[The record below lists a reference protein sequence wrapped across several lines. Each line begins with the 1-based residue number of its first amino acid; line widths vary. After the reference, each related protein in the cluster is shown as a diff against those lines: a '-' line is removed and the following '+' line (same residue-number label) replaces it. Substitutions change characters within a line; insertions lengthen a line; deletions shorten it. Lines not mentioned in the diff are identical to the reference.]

1 MSKVLLFSFRW
12 SDGSCAKGKNRIRN
26 KEQEAKMKSFHQT
39 TRKKVSAV
47 KKNLVWLFLF
57 HLLYF
62 DSLFSRLPPVPIE
75 SLRPSSSSVF
85 FCCCPCIQGGGSPK
99 SLAVKQAAKRV
110 DCWEK
115 ELAKVQTG
123 KRTRVSGPCCV
134 CCRTG
139 ASNDSNNNKEI
150 KGNVVVVVV
159 ERR

>member
-39 TRKKVSAV
+39 TGKKVSAV
-47 KKNLVWLFLF
+47 KKKNLVWLFLF

-85 FCCCPCIQGGGSPK
+85 FLLLSLYTRRRKPEIFSCQTSGKTSRLLGKGTCK
-99 SLAVKQAAKRV
+99 SSNGQKNPSLGAV
-110 DCWEK
+110 
-115 ELAKVQTG
+115 L
-123 KRTRVSGPCCV
+123 CV
-134 CCRTG
+134 L
-139 ASNDSNNNKEI
+139 SN
-150 KGNVVVVVV
+150 GCQQ
-159 ERR
+159 RQ

>member
-1 MSKVLLFSFRW
+1 MRKRQKS
-12 SDGSCAKGKNRIRN
+12 N
-26 KEQEAKMKSFHQT
+26 KEQG
-39 TRKKVSAV
+39 TRSKDEKFPSNNGKKVSAV
-47 KKNLVWLFLF
+47 KKKNLVWLFLF

>member
-1 MSKVLLFSFRW
+1 MRKRQKS
-12 SDGSCAKGKNRIRN
+12 N
-26 KEQEAKMKSFHQT
+26 KEQG
-39 TRKKVSAV
+39 TRSKDEKFPSNNGKKVSAV
-47 KKNLVWLFLF
+47 KKKKTWFGSSYSTFCTLTLFFPVSRQSQSNLSV
-57 HLLYF
+57 LL
-62 DSLFSRLPPVPIE
+62 LL
-75 SLRPSSSSVF
+75 LLCF